1 MVLLAATF
9 GALSAPA
16 FPTSAAPQLPASG
29 AQQDP
34 PFAPHVREAASRFGL
49 PEAWLIAVMRVE
61 SAGNPRARSAV
72 GAIGL
77 MQVMPATW
85 SELAARHQLGTD
97 PWDARANVLAGAAYL
112 REMVERYGDLETAL
126 AAYNAGP
133 ARADAWRRSARALPA
148 ETVHYVA
155 KVLHLLGR
163 ETVPGTGYAPA
174 AAVRPDW
181 RHAPIFTARA
191 GAEPAGPLPAI
202 GTVPPANAQGQ
213 DAEPWPS
220 SAAALP
226 AERLFVGLS
235 PASR

>member
-1 MVLLAATF
+1 MVFLAASF
-9 GALSAPA
+9 GALIAPA
-16 FPTSAAPQLPASG
+16 FPASAAPQTPASR
-29 AQQDP
+29 AQQDHP
-34 PFAPHVREAASRFGL
+34 YAPHVREAAARFGL
-49 PEAWLIAVMRVE
+49 PEAWLLAVMRVE
-61 SAGNPRARSAV
+61 SAGNPRARSTA

-85 SELAARHQLGTD
+85 SELAVRHQLGAD

-148 ETVHYVA
+148 ETVNYVA

-181 RHAPIFTARA
+181 HHAPLFTARA
-191 GAEPAGPLPAI
+191 GAEPAEALTAI
-202 GTVPPANAQGQ
+202 GTVPLANAPGQG
-213 DAEPWPS
+213 AEPWPG